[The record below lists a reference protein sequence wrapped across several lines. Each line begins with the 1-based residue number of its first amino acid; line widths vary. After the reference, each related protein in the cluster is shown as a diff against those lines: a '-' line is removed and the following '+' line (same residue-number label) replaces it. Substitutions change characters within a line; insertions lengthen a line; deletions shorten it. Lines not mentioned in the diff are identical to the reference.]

1 MNCFQV
7 SLTGYINNRNNSTL
21 TTLHCLLTKDM
32 RNSKRNSNRAN
43 SFFSLQ
49 NRHDS
54 LSISNTMIEFV
65 ELEAVVEKSTST
77 QLHFQ
82 FHSMFSFLASDDR
95 AKMPPCTDT
104 TEAESAE
111 ALKYILVC

>member
-1 MNCFQV
+1 MGHLCFF
-7 SLTGYINNRNNSTL
+7 L
-21 TTLHCLLTKDM
+21 
-32 RNSKRNSNRAN
+32 
-43 SFFSLQ
+43 LQ

-54 LSISNTMIEFV
+54 FSISNTIIEFV

-95 AKMPPCTDT
+95 AKMPSCTDT
-104 TEAESAE
+104 TSAESAE
-111 ALKYILVC
+111 ALKYILMQSSSTERTFLNPDTQ